1 MCGEQLQQMR
11 NVATRQN
18 VETTKSKDDNNGLRT
33 TITEL
38 RDKIN
43 ETAVQVKS
51 AAYVAFHAV
60 CVHLQTTAVLEC
72 YLLLLFRLIA

>member
-1 MCGEQLQQMR
+1 MYGEQLQQMR

-43 ETAVQVKS
+43 ETAVQV
-51 AAYVAFHAV
+51 
-60 CVHLQTTAVLEC
+60 
-72 YLLLLFRLIA
+72 R